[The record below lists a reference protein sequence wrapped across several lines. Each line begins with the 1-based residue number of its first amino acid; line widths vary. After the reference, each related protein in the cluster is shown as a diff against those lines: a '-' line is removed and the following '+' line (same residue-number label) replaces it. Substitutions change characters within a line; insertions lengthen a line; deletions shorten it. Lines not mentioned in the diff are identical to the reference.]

1 MLVIIT
7 IKLVFSDGKKLSF
20 CHKGTKTPSY
30 FIKFFLVPLCL
41 GGNQFLTMFR
51 SKLS

>member
-1 MLVIIT
+1 
-7 IKLVFSDGKKLSF
+7 VFSDGKKLSSATKATR
-20 CHKGTKTPSY
+20 HKE
-30 FIKFFLVPLCL
+30 KFEKIAWCL